1 VPTTHTHHTARD
13 NVAAAEALV
22 LIDLQEDFFDDPELK
37 RCREDVSDA
46 CNLLIGRARSAGAPV
61 IIVRTVHAADR
72 STWALNM
79 LDDDQGM
86 ALEGD
91 PGAETIAEL
100 ETDGTIE
107 VTKTRDSAFF
117 GTDLEDVLHEHGAT
131 VLAMAGVST
140 ESCIAT
146 TASEAYARDF
156 RVLLI
161 DRATASVDEDMHC
174 HVLER
179 LSWQYRQPVV
189 EPSEVSFTAPT
200 RA

>member
-1 VPTTHTHHTARD
+1 MPTTHTHHTARD

-46 CNLLIGRARSAGAPV
+46 CNLLIGRARAAGAPV

-91 PGAETIAEL
+91 PGAETIPEL
-100 ETDGTIE
+100 ETNGAIE
-107 VTKTRDSAFF
+107 VIKTRDSAFF
-117 GTDLEDVLHEHGAT
+117 DTDLEDVLHGYGVTTIA
-131 VLAMAGVST
+131 VAGVST
-140 ESCIAT
+140 ESCVAA
-146 TASEAYARDF
+146 TASDAYARDF
-156 RVLLI
+156 RVVLV
-161 DRATASVDEDMHC
+161 DRATASVDEDMHL
-174 HVLER
+174 HVLKR

-189 EPSEVSFTAPT
+189 EPSELSLTAPT
-200 RA
+200 RV